1 MFKGF
6 KDFIAK
12 GNIFDMAI
20 GIIIGAAFSKIV
32 ASFVADILTPFL
44 GLATGGINFKNLVY
58 TLKEAQGDIPAL
70 TVNYGNFIQTGID
83 FLVIAFSVYS
93 FIKFIES
100 VKKRALGESQ
110 KAEEVKED
118 PKDVKLLEE
127 IRDLL
132 KK

>member
-12 GNIFDMAI
+12 GNVFDMAI

-32 ASFVADILTPFL
+32 ASFVADILAPFL
-44 GLATGGINFKNLVY
+44 SIVTGGINFKNLVY
-58 TLKEAQGDIPAL
+58 ILKPAVGDVPAL
-70 TVNYGNFIQTGID
+70 TVNYGNFLQTGID
-83 FLVIAFSVYS
+83 FLVIAISVYM

-100 VKKRALGESQ
+100 VKKRAIAE
-110 KAEEVKED
+110 KEKIEEVKED
-118 PKDVKLLEE
+118 PKEVKILEE

>member
-6 KDFIAK
+6 KDFITK
-12 GNIFDMAI
+12 GNVFDLAI
-20 GIIIGAAFSKIV
+20 GVIIGAAFSKIV
-32 ASFVADILTPFL
+32 ASFVADIMTPFL

-58 TLKEAQGDIPAL
+58 TLKEAEGEIPAL

-83 FLVIAFSVYS
+83 FLIIALAVYS
-93 FIKFIES
+93 FIKFIETA
-100 VKKRALGESQ
+100 KKKALAEKQ
-110 KAEEVKED
+110 KAEEVAED
-118 PKDVKLLEE
+118 PKDIKLLEE

>member
-12 GNIFDMAI
+12 GNVFDMAI

-44 GLATGGINFKNLVY
+44 GLVTGGINFKHLVY
-58 TLKEAQGDIPAL
+58 TIKEAQGEIPAL

-83 FLVIAFSVYS
+83 FLFIAFSVYM
-93 FIKFIES
+93 FIKFIEN
-100 VKKRALGESQ
+100 VKKRALAE
-110 KAEEVKED
+110 KEKIEEVKED

>member
-6 KDFIAK
+6 KEFITK
-12 GNIFDMAI
+12 GNAFDLAI

-32 ASFVADILTPFL
+32 ASLVADIITPFL
-44 GLATGGINFKNLVY
+44 GIFTGGINFKNLVFV
-58 TLKEAQGDIPAL
+58 LKEANGDIPAL

-83 FLVIAFSVYS
+83 FLVIAISVYM
-93 FIKFIES
+93 FIKFVETM
-100 VKKRALGESQ
+100 KKRMVAEKQ
-110 KAEEVKED
+110 KEEVLKED